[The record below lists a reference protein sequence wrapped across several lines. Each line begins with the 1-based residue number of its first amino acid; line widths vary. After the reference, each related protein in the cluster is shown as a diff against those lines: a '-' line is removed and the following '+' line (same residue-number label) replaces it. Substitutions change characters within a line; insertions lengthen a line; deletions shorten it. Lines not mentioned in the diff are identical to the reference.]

1 MWEEKELERKTS
13 KSNGLTVSSLFSGI
27 GGLDLGFVYSGYD
40 VQWANDLDKNAVQIY
55 KANVSPKI
63 VEGDITEMYDE
74 VPQSDVLI
82 GGFPCQPFS
91 LMGKQKG
98 FDDDRGTLFF
108 TIQQIIELYEEK
120 PKILVLENVKNLL
133 THDKGKT
140 FKKMKGILEKLGY
153 VVHAKILDTKDFGLP
168 QTRRRV
174 FVVAFRHDYFGD
186 YAFNYEYPE
195 GKQLDET
202 VYDILDEDVDKKY
215 FISEKI
221 SRVVAM
227 SFCGPRSC
235 TKRLSS

>member
-1 MWEEKELERKTS
+1 MWEEKKLERKTS

-55 KANVSPKI
+55 KANISPKI

-108 TIQQIIELYEEK
+108 TIQQIIELHEEK

-140 FKKMKGILEKLGY
+140 FKKMKGILEDRKS
-153 VVHAKILDTKDFGLP
+153 VV
-168 QTRRRV
+168 
-174 FVVAFRHDYFGD
+174 
-186 YAFNYEYPE
+186 
-195 GKQLDET
+195 
-202 VYDILDEDVDKKY
+202 
-215 FISEKI
+215 
-221 SRVVAM
+221 
-227 SFCGPRSC
+227 
-235 TKRLSS
+235 